1 MATTLLRMIKYGFQ
15 TFLRNRSVSFA
26 AVLVMVWALLVFEGL
41 ILLSAVTRE
50 AVASVRDKIDISVY
64 FKTNAP
70 EDDILN
76 LERAVEA
83 LPEVKQVEYV
93 SRERALELFRT
104 QHADDPN
111 SVVIQ
116 ALEELQDNPL
126 QASLNIK
133 AHNPDDFDTIARY
146 LGDSSFQPIIDTVTY
161 NQIRLAIDRL
171 TRITKVVEGFALALT
186 LFLALT
192 AALVT
197 FNTISLAIYSNREE
211 IAIMRLVGASNLF
224 INGPYV
230 VVGILYGAIAALVSV
245 FAILPF
251 LGTLS
256 GYLEIIIP
264 EFSLRSYVYGNLI
277 AFAGYELLL
286 GVALGAISSAIAIR
300 RYLKV

>member
-1 MATTLLRMIKYGFQ
+1 MIKYGFQ
-15 TFLRNRSVSFA
+15 TFLRNRSVSLA
-26 AVLVMVWALLVFEGL
+26 AVLVMVWALFVFEGL
-41 ILLSAVTRE
+41 ILLGAVTRE
-50 AVASVRDKIDISVY
+50 AVASVRNKIDISVY

-83 LPEVKQVEYV
+83 LPQVKQVEYV
-93 SRERALELFRT
+93 SRERALELFRA

-111 SVVIQ
+111 SIVVQ

-133 AHNPDDFDTIARY
+133 AYNPDDFDAIARY
-146 LGDSSFQPIIDTVTY
+146 LGDPSFQPIIETVTY

-186 LFLALT
+186 IFFAFT
-192 AALVT
+192 AALVA

-230 VVGILYGAIAALVSV
+230 VVGVLYGVIAALVSI

-256 GYLEIIIP
+256 GYLEVIIP

-277 AFAGYELLL
+277 SFSGYELLL
-286 GVALGAISSAIAIR
+286 GIALGTISSAIAIR